1 MIPYLSPVVE
11 LYLQHLIPWDEYFA
25 LRKGSDVDARSERET
40 LESVLQTAAQ
50 ICTELEPSLRASWHA
65 EAKLVGGEV
74 QYPPAIRAAY
84 DTLARA
90 GLVSFG
96 VSEQYGG
103 YGLPSWM
110 ANVILQMIA
119 RADAGLMTIVGLQ
132 AGVAEDIQIYADADL
147 KQRYLPGF
155 AAGEL
160 MGAMDLTEPQAGS
173 DLGAIRTRATDQG
186 GSIRLDGEKI
196 FITNG
201 GSQVHLVLAR
211 DDDTYDKSL
220 GTTNG
225 LSLYLCPRTLPDG
238 TPNGLKV
245 VRLEQKLGIHG
256 SPTAVIS
263 FDKAIAWRIGE
274 KGRGFR
280 AMLSLMNNARLGVA
294 AQAVGIGE
302 AALDSAVRYARER
315 KQFGVPIAEQPL
327 MKNQLARMVTNLEA
341 SRALLYRTCA
351 LVDRNQ
357 SIRAYL
363 DREQEL
369 PAGDRERYEAIF
381 ERNDVRIR
389 LLTPL
394 AKYLATEGSVDL
406 TRAAIQ
412 VHGGLGFMSESVP
425 GKLHAD
431 AIITTIYEG
440 TSQIQVSFAL
450 KEVGKGALDVVF
462 DEVRRDLASLTRP
475 ELVPYADRVRS
486 GIDLVLAAGGALA
499 ADLGYALLSAQS
511 LAENLASILV
521 AGELLLQA
529 NQDPMRFDVAASW
542 IERRMVDL
550 EGRTERIRR
559 GSSDLIARC
568 TRMIEAAVPA

>member
-1 MIPYLSPVVE
+1 VIPYLSPIVG
-11 LYLQHLIPWDEYFA
+11 LYLQHLIPWDEYFT
-25 LRKGSDVDARSERET
+25 LRGGADVDPRAERET
-40 LESVLQTAAQ
+40 LETVLQTAAQ
-50 ICTELEPSLRASWHA
+50 ICSELEPSLRASWHA

-84 DTLARA
+84 DTLAKA

-96 VSEQYGG
+96 VGEAYGG
-103 YGLPSWM
+103 YGLPSWV

-119 RADAGLMTIVGLQ
+119 RADAGLMTIIGLQ
-132 AGVAEDIQIYADADL
+132 AGVAEDIQIYADEDL

-155 AAGEL
+155 AKGEL

-173 DLGAIRTRATDQG
+173 DLGAIRTRATERDGQ
-186 GSIRLDGEKI
+186 IVLDGEKI

-238 TPNGLKV
+238 QPNGLQV

-256 SPTAVIS
+256 SPTAVIR
-263 FDKAIAWRIGE
+263 FDRAVAWRIGE

-315 KQFGVPIAEQPL
+315 KQFGVTIAEQPL

-341 SRALLYRTCA
+341 SRALLYRTCE

-357 SIRAYL
+357 SIRAHL
-363 DREQEL
+363 DREAL
-369 PAGDRERYEAIF
+369 PDAERARWEAIY

-412 VHGGLGFMSESVP
+412 VHGGLGFMAESVP

-462 DEVRRDLASLTRP
+462 DEVRRDLARLSRP
-475 ELVPYADRVRS
+475 ELAPYADRVRK
-486 GIDLVLAAGGALA
+486 GIDLVLAAGGALV

-511 LAENLASILV
+511 LAENLASIIV
-521 AGELLLQA
+521 AGELLIQA
-529 NQDPMRFDVAASW
+529 NQDPGRFDVAASW

-559 GSSDLIARC
+559 GSPDLIARC

>member
-1 MIPYLSPVVE
+1 VIPYLSSVVD
-11 LYLQHLIPWDEYFA
+11 LYLQHMIPWDEYFA
-25 LRKGSDVDARSERET
+25 LRKGSDVDARTERET
-40 LESVLQTAAQ
+40 LETVLQTAAQ

-65 EAKLVGGEV
+65 EAKLVNGEV

-84 DTLARA
+84 DTLAKA

-96 VSEQYGG
+96 VSEAYGG
-103 YGLPSWM
+103 YGLPSWV
-110 ANVILQMIA
+110 ANVTLQMIA

-132 AGVAEDIQIYADADL
+132 AGVAEDIQIYADEGL

-155 AAGEL
+155 AAGET
-160 MGAMDLTEPQAGS
+160 MGAMDLTEAQAGS
-173 DLGAIRTRATDQG
+173 DLGAIRTRATEQG
-186 GSIRLDGEKI
+186 GEIRLDGEKI

-211 DDDTYDKSL
+211 DDDTFDKSL

-238 TPNGLKV
+238 TANGLSV

-256 SPTAVIS
+256 SPTAVIR
-263 FDKAIAWRIGE
+263 FDKGVAWRIGE

-315 KQFGVPIAEQPL
+315 KQFGVAIAEQPL

-341 SRALLYRTCA
+341 SRALLYRACI

-357 SIRAYL
+357 SIRAHL
-363 DREQEL
+363 DREKGL
-369 PAGDRERYEAIF
+369 PSGERERYEAIF

-394 AKYLATEGSVDL
+394 AKYLATEGSVEL

-412 VHGGLGFMSESVP
+412 VHGGLGFMAESIP

-475 ELVPYADRVRS
+475 ELAPYADRVRN
-486 GIDLVLAAGGALA
+486 GIELVLAAGGALA

-511 LAENLASILV
+511 LAENLASIMV

-529 NQDPMRFDVAASW
+529 NHDPLRFDIAASW